1 VLTEHR
7 LDAVL
12 ALTGHPAWLTDHVL
26 GDYHGWGTSGPAAVA
41 GYPSIA
47 VPAGLVRGLPVGVS
61 LTGPPWSEPRLIALA
76 HAFELARALA
86 RGQDQALSQR

>member
-1 VLTEHR
+1 
-7 LDAVL
+7 
-12 ALTGHPAWLTDHVL
+12 
-26 GDYHGWGTSGPAAVA
+26 
-41 GYPSIA
+41 

-76 HAFELARALA
+76 HAFELARAQA